1 MSCKINGN
9 RIVCTKQSASA
20 KGQEQECIHCDGA
33 GIVNNRLC
41 KTCNGHGV
49 VFCMNDRNGFRV
61 SQYAPTKEQLAAM
74 ETLGGVA

>member
-1 MSCKINGN
+1 MSYKVNGDG
-9 RIVCTKQSASA
+9 IVCMKQSASS

-49 VFCMNDRNGFRV
+49 VFCMNDHNCFRV
-61 SQYAPTKEQLAAM
+61 MEYAPTKEQLAAM